1 LKDPIVKRTGIV
13 LTTLLVASLVLAACA
28 AIAPTQTEVQPPSTV
43 VPATATP
50 TQVPQKTL
58 VICAGEEPANLF
70 IYDNPSASAWSV
82 LESIYDGPIDTVDF
96 QPKPVILEEL
106 PTQANNGVELL
117 TVTVTAGELVSNT
130 EGDIVSLKKGTRV
143 FPQGC
148 TSGACAVEWDGT
160 AEIQLT
166 QMSATFRLKTGVNW
180 SDGSPVTAED
190 SVYSFNVASSPDLG
204 NSKNL
209 VNKTA
214 SYSATDAQTV
224 VWKGMPGYLTQNPSA
239 FFFSPLPEKQLGEI
253 APAELSTSDA
263 AAQSPMGWGPYTIDE
278 WVKGDHI
285 RLVKN
290 LNYYRAAENLPNYDV
305 VVYRFIG
312 ANPDSGLLPLVN
324 GECDVMDSSVNLG
337 NQVQAVIEL
346 QEKGTIKAS
355 FGQGPEWELLNLGI
369 KPASYDDAYNPYADR
384 QDFFG
389 DVRTRQALAYC
400 IDREQLVNE
409 IYSGKSSVPATYLPP
424 GHPFISGNLS
434 PLPYDPQQGMTLLDE
449 AGWKDADGDPATPRK
464 SAGVENV
471 LNGTVLSLA
480 YVAVQSDLHRL
491 VADRITTSLA
501 VCGVEVKAS
510 LMPIEEAYAPAPDG
524 PIFGRNFDLA
534 EFAWTVGRFP
544 TCYLY
549 SSSEIPTAKNAWLGT
564 KFGGVNFSGYSNAEY
579 DKACSAMLS
588 AGLSVEEFEQ
598 ANAATQ
604 QILHDDLPVI
614 PLFYHVHV
622 LATRPDLCGASFD
635 ISSRSGVKDIE
646 IFDTADSCN

>member
-1 LKDPIVKRTGIV
+1 MA
-13 LTTLLVASLVLAACA
+13 TLLIAGMILAACA
-28 AIAPTQTEVQPPSTV
+28 GGAPQRTEVQPSMTP
-43 VPATATP
+43 VPATSTP

-58 VICAGEEPANLF
+58 VICAGEEPASLF

-96 QPKPVILEEL
+96 QPKPVILDEL
-106 PTQANNGVELL
+106 PTQANGGVELL
-117 TVTVTAGELVSNT
+117 PVTVTAGELVANT

-143 FPQGC
+143 FPDGC
-148 TSGACAVEWDGT
+148 TSGACAIEWDGT

-166 QMSATFRLKTGVNW
+166 QMAATFTLKPGLKW
-180 SDGSPVTAED
+180 SDGSPLTAED
-190 SVYSFNVASSPDLG
+190 SVYSFSLASSPELG

-209 VNKTA
+209 VSKTA

-224 VWKGMPGYLTQNPSA
+224 VWKGVPGYLTQNPSA
-239 FFFSPLPEKQLGEI
+239 FFFSPLPEALLGDL
-253 APAELSTSDA
+253 APAELLSSNLST
-263 AAQSPMGWGPYTIDE
+263 QMPMGWGPYAIDE

-290 LNYYRAAENLPNYDV
+290 ANYFRAAENLPNYDV
-305 VVYRFIG
+305 VVYRFVG
-312 ANPDSGLLPLVN
+312 ANPLSGLLPLVN
-324 GECDVMDSSVNLG
+324 GECDVMDSSINLG
-337 NQVQAVIEL
+337 SQVQAVIEL
-346 QEKGTIKAS
+346 QEKGTIHAS

-400 IDREQLVNE
+400 IDREQLVSD

-424 GHPFISGNLS
+424 GHPFSLPDLT
-434 PLPYDPQQGMTLLDE
+434 PLPYDRQQGMTLLDE
-449 AGWKDADGDPATPRK
+449 AGWVDSDGDPATPRK
-464 SAGVENV
+464 ASGVKNV
-471 LNGTVLSLA
+471 LNGTVLSLN
-480 YVAVQSDLHRL
+480 YVAAQSDLHQM
-491 VADRITTSLA
+491 VAERITSALA
-501 VCGVEVKAS
+501 KCGVEVKAN
-510 LMPIEEAYAPAPDG
+510 LMPIEEAYAPAPEG

-544 TCYLY
+544 PCYLF
-549 SSSEIPTAKNAWLGT
+549 STSEIPTAKNAWLGS
-564 KFGGVNFSGYSNAEY
+564 KFGGVNFSGYSNVEY
-579 DKACSAMLS
+579 DTACSAMLS

-598 ANAATQ
+598 ANAETQ

-622 LATRPDLCGASFD
+622 LATRPDLCGASLD

-646 IFDTADSCN
+646 IYGTADSCN